1 MVDSDENEKFKDLLN
16 EYLDFENEFL
26 ENLLWFFLRIIL
38 YKKRNEW

>member
-26 ENLLWFFLRIIL
+26 ENLI
-38 YKKRNEW
+38 